1 MTNSITLESLEAGLR
16 EPFALEE
23 ISFLPKVPTNEGG
36 KWTCLALPYADKRV
50 YEDRLNE
57 LAFGLWST
65 PPNPPFV
72 AGNKL
77 VIPVT
82 VLLCGV
88 QHTDYGEAFLS
99 SLSRKGE
106 MREEEN
112 SATEAYSQGF
122 RRACAQFRLGRYLYS
137 LPKARVPYDP
147 TRHEIALSA
156 QQKRELAERLYR
168 KVGLLPAV
176 ATSYPVLESHTNAA
190 APNSAVPSPV
200 IPAQTEQAAASA
212 TEAQVQRIHQLCQT
226 LKRTPPDSS
235 RLSFQ
240 AASVL
245 IAQLTRA
252 YKERPSTT
260 AAASRS

>member
-1 MTNSITLESLEAGLR
+1 MTSTITLESLEAGLR

-23 ISFLPKVPTNEGG
+23 ISFLPKAPTNEGG

-99 SLSRKGE
+99 SVSRKGE

-137 LPKARVPYDP
+137 LPKVRVLYDP
-147 TRHEIALSA
+147 TRREIALSS
-156 QQKRELAERLYR
+156 QQKQELAERLYR
-168 KVGLLPAV
+168 KAGLLPA
-176 ATSYPVLESHTNAA
+176 ATSYPVPESRANTTAPASTGPAEGGRAA
-190 APNSAVPSPV
+190 GN
-200 IPAQTEQAAASA
+200 A

-226 LKRTPPDSS
+226 LKQTPPDPSH
-235 RLSFQ
+235 LSAE
-240 AASVL
+240 AAREL

-252 YKERPSTT
+252 YKERYPIA

>member
-1 MTNSITLESLEAGLR
+1 MTSTITLQSLEAGLR

-23 ISFLPKVPTNEGG
+23 ISFLPKAPANEGG

-99 SLSRKGE
+99 SVSRKGE
-106 MREEEN
+106 TREEEN

-137 LPKARVPYDP
+137 LPKVRVPYDP
-147 TRHEIALSA
+147 TRREIALPPEK
-156 QQKRELAERLYR
+156 KRELVERLYR
-168 KVGLLPAV
+168 KAGLLPAAV
-176 ATSYPVLESHTNAA
+176 TSYPMPENRANAT
-190 APNSAVPSPV
+190 APASTAPSKSGH
-200 IPAQTEQAAASA
+200 ASA
-212 TEAQVQRIHQLCQT
+212 NATEEQVQRIRLLCQT
-226 LKRTPPDSS
+226 LKRTPPDPS
-235 RLSFQ
+235 RLNFQ

-245 IAQLTRA
+245 IARLNRA
-252 YKERPSTT
+252 CKEHGFATG
-260 AAASRS
+260 AGSRS

>member
-1 MTNSITLESLEAGLR
+1 MTSTITLQSLEAGLR

-23 ISFLPKVPTNEGG
+23 ISFLPKAPANEGG

-99 SLSRKGE
+99 SVSRKGE
-106 MREEEN
+106 TREEEN

-137 LPKARVPYDP
+137 LPKVRVPYDP
-147 TRHEIALSA
+147 TRREIALPPEK
-156 QQKRELAERLYR
+156 KRELVERLYP
-168 KVGLLPAV
+168 KAGLLPAAV
-176 ATSYPVLESHTNAA
+176 TSYPMPENRANAT
-190 APNSAVPSPV
+190 APASTAPSKSGH
-200 IPAQTEQAAASA
+200 ASA
-212 TEAQVQRIHQLCQT
+212 NATEEQVQRIRLLCQT
-226 LKRTPPDSS
+226 LKRTPPDPSC
-235 RLSFQ
+235 LSFE
-240 AASVL
+240 AASIL
-245 IAQLTRA
+245 ISQLTRA
-252 YKERPSTT
+252 YKERPSAA